1 MAKKKLKQGKA
12 TNTAPPRSGR
22 KGGVGSAIGMLIMGV
37 PLVILF
43 LPTVV
48 LLLFAMLPTV
58 VAYLVERGS
67 YRYGFIC
74 VGGFNFAGTS
84 PYLLNMWFER
94 HDITM
99 ALDTLSNVF
108 ALVLIYGAAGF
119 GWMLYAVTPSLV
131 GSFLSLTSSRRV
143 ANLRNDQRKL
153 ILEWGPEVMEGSEG
167 GEDDEVTSKRQ
178 SAGSRTPAPARS

>member
-1 MAKKKLKQGKA
+1 MAKKKRAGK
-12 TNTAPPRSGR
+12 R
-22 KGGVGSAIGMLIMGV
+22 KGGVANGIGMLVMGV

-48 LLLFAMLPTV
+48 LLAFAMLPTV
-58 VAYLVERGS
+58 VAYVVERGS

-74 VGGFNFAGTS
+74 VGGFNFAGVS

-108 ALVLIYGAAGF
+108 ALMLIYGAAGF
-119 GWMLYAVTPSLV
+119 GWLLYAVTPTLV
-131 GSFLSLTSSRRV
+131 GSFLSLTSSRRI
-143 ANLRNDQRKL
+143 AKLRADQRRL
-153 ILEWGPEVMEGSEG
+153 VEQWGPEVTEAA
-167 GEDDEVTSKRQ
+167 DDEFG
-178 SAGSRTPAPARS
+178 SAAETEEPSAPGAPEPAGANAKA

>member
-1 MAKKKLKQGKA
+1 MAKKGK
-12 TNTAPPRSGR
+12 SGGGGQ
-22 KGGVGSAIGMLIMGV
+22 KSGVGRAVGMLVMGV

-48 LLLFAMLPTV
+48 LLCFAMLPTA
-58 VAYLVERGS
+58 VAYLVERNN

-74 VGGFNFAGTS
+74 VGGFNFAGVA

-99 ALDTLSNVF
+99 ALDTLSDVF
-108 ALVLIYGAAGF
+108 ALMLIYGAAGF

-131 GSFLSLTSSRRV
+131 GSFLSLTSSRRI
-143 ANLRNDQRKL
+143 ANLRADQRKL
-153 ILEWGPEVMEGSEG
+153 IAEWGPEVMESEDEIGSEAG
-167 GEDDEVTSKRQ
+167 GEPKEPKEPAA
-178 SAGSRTPAPARS
+178 AGAGA

>member
-1 MAKKKLKQGKA
+1 MAKKKAAGKS
-12 TNTAPPRSGR
+12 TGR
-22 KGGVGSAIGMLIMGV
+22 KKGGVANGIGMLIMGV

-58 VAYLVERGS
+58 VAFVVERGK

-74 VGGFNFAGTS
+74 VGGFNFAGVS
-84 PYLLNMWFER
+84 PYLLNMWFGR

-108 ALVLIYGAAGF
+108 ALMLIYGAAGF
-119 GWMLYAVTPSLV
+119 GWLLYAVTPTLV

-143 ANLRNDQRKL
+143 AKLRADQRKL
-153 ILEWGPEVMEGSEG
+153 IELWGVEVMDSVEDEIGNSTGETAEPTTAPGSPSPFG
-167 GEDDEVTSKRQ
+167 AKS
-178 SAGSRTPAPARS
+178 

>member
-1 MAKKKLKQGKA
+1 MAKGKKTGA
-12 TNTAPPRSGR
+12 
-22 KGGVGSAIGMLIMGV
+22 KGGGKKGGIASGLGMLVMGV

-48 LLLFAMLPTV
+48 LLVFAMLPTF
-58 VAYLVERGS
+58 VAFLVERAP

-74 VGGFNFAGTS
+74 VGGFNFAGVS

-119 GWMLYAVTPSLV
+119 GWLIYAVTPTLV

-143 ANLRNDQRKL
+143 AALRAGQRKL
-153 ILEWGPEVMEGSEG
+153 IEEWGPEVMS
-167 GEDDEVTSKRQ
+167 DSDEP
-178 SAGSRTPAPARS
+178 AGSKATGTAGLSAS

>member
-1 MAKKKLKQGKA
+1 MAKKAEKKA
-12 TNTAPPRSGR
+12 ENKTQKRSAK
-22 KGGVGSAIGMLIMGV
+22 KGGVANGIGMLVMGV

-48 LLLFAMLPTV
+48 LLALAMLPTV
-58 VAYLVERGS
+58 VAFVAERGK

-74 VGGFNFAGTS
+74 IGGFNFAGVS

-99 ALDTLSNVF
+99 ALDTLSDVF
-108 ALVLIYGAAGF
+108 ALMLIYGAAGF
-119 GWMLYAVTPSLV
+119 GWVLYAVTPTLV

-143 ANLRNDQRKL
+143 AKLRADQRKL
-153 ILEWGPEVMEGSEG
+153 VEQWGPG
-167 GEDDEVTSKRQ
+167 GR
-178 SAGSRTPAPARS
+178 RRHRR

>member
-1 MAKKKLKQGKA
+1 MAKKKKA
-12 TNTAPPRSGR
+12 GGGRPRR
-22 KGGVGSAIGMLIMGV
+22 KGGVANGIGMLIMGV

-48 LLLFAMLPTV
+48 LLAFAMLPTA
-58 VAYLVERGS
+58 VAFVVERGN

-74 VGGFNFAGTS
+74 VGGFNFAGVS

-108 ALVLIYGAAGF
+108 ALMLIYGAAGF
-119 GWMLYAVTPSLV
+119 GWLLYAVTPTLV

-143 ANLRNDQRKL
+143 AKLRADQRKL
-153 ILEWGPEVMEGSEG
+153 VEQWGPEVMDSAEDEIGSA
-167 GEDDEVTSKRQ
+167 
-178 SAGSRTPAPARS
+178 AGDGAEPGSPEPAGANARA

>member
-1 MAKKKLKQGKA
+1 MAKGKNKGSAPAAAGGKK
-12 TNTAPPRSGR
+12 
-22 KGGVGSAIGMLIMGV
+22 KGGIGSGIGMLVMGV

-48 LLLFAMLPTV
+48 LLIFAMLPTA
-58 VAYLVERGS
+58 VAFVVERGK

-74 VGGFNFAGTS
+74 VGGLNFAGVS

-108 ALVLIYGAAGF
+108 ALMMIYGAAAF
-119 GWMLYAVTPSLV
+119 GWLIYTTTPSLV
-131 GSFLSLTSSRRV
+131 GSFLSLTSSRRI
-143 ANLRNDQRKL
+143 AALKADQRKL
-153 ILEWGPEVMEGSEG
+153 IEEWGTEVMQADEEI
-167 GEDDEVTSKRQ
+167 GEAVVEPKAMA
-178 SAGSRTPAPARS
+178 AG